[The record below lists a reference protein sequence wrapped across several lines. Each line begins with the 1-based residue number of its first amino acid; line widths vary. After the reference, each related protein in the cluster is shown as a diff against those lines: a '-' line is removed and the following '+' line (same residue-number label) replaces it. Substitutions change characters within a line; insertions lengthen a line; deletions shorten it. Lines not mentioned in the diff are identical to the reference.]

1 MRLKKSGLKSGHI
14 LSIFPDMKFQ
24 HAFAGLLIGLAAVAG
39 CSKPQHAAEPGIDFS
54 QPTQAQPRL
63 ATIQLWL
70 GPERMTVEMAL
81 TEDQERTGM
90 MFRTHVAENEGMIF
104 VFPTQRASFWM
115 ANCPLPLSA
124 AYIDPQGEILEIH
137 ELHANDTNLV
147 VAQSPNILFVLEV
160 GEGWF
165 ARHHVEPGT
174 IIRTEK
180 GTLRET
186 FSARSP

>member
-24 HAFAGLLIGLAAVAG
+24 HAFAGLLIGVAAVAG

-63 ATIQLWL
+63 ATLQLWL

-104 VFPTQRASFWM
+104 VFPTQRAAFWM
-115 ANCPLPLSA
+115 KNCPLPLSV
-124 AYIDPQGEILEIH
+124 AYIDPDGVIQEIH
-137 ELHANDTNLV
+137 DLQPQDTNTVFSAAANIHFALET
-147 VAQSPNILFVLEV
+147 AQ
-160 GEGWF
+160 GWF
-165 ARHHVEPGT
+165 QRHHIHEGMTV
-174 IIRTEK
+174 RTER
-180 GTLRET
+180 GTLIDT
-186 FSARSP
+186 FSRRP